1 MCLKY
6 LFKKRTTTLE
16 PKYIP
21 LQSIVCEPIT
31 YNIKKLVYYKK
42 SQKLGIRKKFV
53 HGITLLKDRIL
64 LGETEYIKYDY
75 IANFVRGSNNTL
87 IINTFTDINI
97 YSKELIVS
105 DCITS
110 IIIELDEPVA
120 KKAIVNCM
128 DYITSY
134 KKYNSFDKSVKNF
147 RCFKILFSRI

>member
-6 LFKKRTTTLE
+6 LFKKRETTLE
-16 PKYIP
+16 QKYIP
-21 LQSIVCEPIT
+21 LQNIICEPIT
-31 YNIKKLVYYKK
+31 YNVKKLVYYKK

-53 HGITLLKDRIL
+53 HDITLLKDRIL
-64 LGETEYIKYDY
+64 LGENEYIKYEY
-75 IANFVRGSNNTL
+75 IANFSRRYNN
-87 IINTFTDINI
+87 IIVINTFTDINI
-97 YSKELIVS
+97 YTKQLFVS

-134 KKYNSFDKSVKNF
+134 KKYDSFDKSIKNF
-147 RCFKILFSRI
+147 KCFKLLFS